1 MYGSSRWYLVL
12 LFGNMDSHFNHP
24 YSIVILAVPSKDF
37 QMIHNGTAVSTIL
50 MTKFDSGGGSQIM
63 TRIHMLKAD
72 HGRSFPILSIAHHLP
87 IIAIVTRTIAFS
99 VRRYLLLLGQW
110 GSDIVR
116 MQISKGF
123 KMSQSDDLSALDGF
137 GHPLGTTGGGSP
149 PKGIARHVVGTPNPP
164 QGIGRGRT
172 GNGRHNLLAT
182 SSSQILSF
190 RIQKM
195 SLSRRGFGLDVT

>member
-1 MYGSSRWYLVL
+1 M
-12 LFGNMDSHFNHP
+12 NTHFDHP

-37 QMIHNGTAVSTIL
+37 QMIHNWTAMSTIL
-50 MTKFDSGGGSQIM
+50 MTKFDCGGGSQIM

-72 HGRSFPILSIAHHLP
+72 HGGSFPILSIAHHLP
-87 IIAIVTRTIAFS
+87 IIAIVTHTITFS
-99 VRRYLLLLGQW
+99 VRRYLLLLRQW

-116 MQISKGF
+116 MQISQRF
-123 KMSQSDDLSALDGF
+123 EMSQSNDLSALDGF
-137 GHPLGTTGGGSP
+137 GYALGTTGGGSP
-149 PKGIARHVVGTPNPP
+149 TKGITIHVVGTPNPP

-172 GNGRHNLLAT
+172 GNRGYDLLAT

-195 SLSRRGFGLDVT
+195 SLSRR